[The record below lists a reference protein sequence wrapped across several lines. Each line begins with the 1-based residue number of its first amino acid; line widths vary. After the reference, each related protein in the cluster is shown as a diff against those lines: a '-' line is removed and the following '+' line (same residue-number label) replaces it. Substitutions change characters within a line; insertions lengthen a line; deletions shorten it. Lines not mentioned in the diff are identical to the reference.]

1 MRITREEIFG
11 PMQPLFK
18 FKKIEEVIERT
29 DNTRYGLA
37 AAAFTQDLDKAMY
50 FTQALQARTVW

>member
-11 PMQPLFK
+11 PVQPLFK
-18 FKKIEEVIERT
+18 FKKIEEVIERA

-50 FTQALQARTVW
+50 FTQA